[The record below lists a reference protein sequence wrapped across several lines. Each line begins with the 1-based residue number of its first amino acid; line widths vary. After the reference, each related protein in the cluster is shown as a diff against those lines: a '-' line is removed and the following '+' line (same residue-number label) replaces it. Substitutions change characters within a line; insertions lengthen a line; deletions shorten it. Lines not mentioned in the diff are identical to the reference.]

1 MTRLAGIVTPI
12 CTPLDRDGAVDDH
25 SLERLVIRQLEA
37 GVDAIFTLG
46 SSGEAIYLDDAART
60 RTLQVVLATVSGA
73 VPVLAG
79 ALAGST
85 ARVIQQ
91 VRWIERWPV
100 AAIVATAPFYAA
112 VSATETKRHF
122 EAIAS
127 ASSLPVVAYDIPGN
141 VGRKLPED
149 VVIDLL
155 GRDVIIGL
163 KDTSGDMS
171 AFRRIVDQVGGVGDR
186 TVMIGSDRL
195 ASEALAVGADGI
207 VPGIGN
213 VCPDLF
219 VALHEAYRSD
229 DQERLQQL
237 QAQVD
242 VMAEILSVGQAHGL
256 GRHASELG
264 ALKHLLHR
272 DGVIDSVQ
280 VSMPLTPFPSAAA
293 AEVEA
298 IVARVGR

>member
-1 MTRLAGIVTPI
+1 
-12 CTPLDRDGAVDDH
+12 
-25 SLERLVIRQLEA
+25 
-37 GVDAIFTLG
+37 
-46 SSGEAIYLDDAART
+46 
-60 RTLQVVLATVSGA
+60 
-73 VPVLAG
+73 
-79 ALAGST
+79 
-85 ARVIQQ
+85 
-91 VRWIERWPV
+91 
-100 AAIVATAPFYAA
+100 
-112 VSATETKRHF
+112 
-122 EAIAS
+122 
-127 ASSLPVVAYDIPGN
+127 
-141 VGRKLPED
+141 
-149 VVIDLL
+149 
-155 GRDVIIGL
+155 
-163 KDTSGDMS
+163 MS

-298 IVARVGR
+298 IVARVGRWSRSVSWALASGPRPSTHLPSRRWRTPVSMASGVATLSRAIASQEHMGCASSPTTRSYWARSTWWISRFHPECR

>member
-1 MTRLAGIVTPI
+1 
-12 CTPLDRDGAVDDH
+12 
-25 SLERLVIRQLEA
+25 
-37 GVDAIFTLG
+37 
-46 SSGEAIYLDDAART
+46 
-60 RTLQVVLATVSGA
+60 LQVVVSTVAGA

-100 AAIVATAPFYAA
+100 AAVVVTAPFYAD
-112 VSATETKRHF
+112 VSDAETRRHF
-122 EAIAS
+122 EAVAAAS
-127 ASSLPVVAYDIPGN
+127 ALPVLAYDIPGN
-141 VGRKLPED
+141 VGRKLPAD

-155 GRDVIIGL
+155 QRDVVAGL

-171 AFRRIVDQVGGVGDR
+171 AFRRIVREAGGAEGRAV
-186 TVMIGSDRL
+186 VIGSDRL
-195 ASEALAVGADGI
+195 AAEALTAGADGI

-219 VALHEAYRSD
+219 VALYAAHRSD
-229 DQERLQQL
+229 DRERLRQL
-237 QAQVD
+237 QEQID
-242 VMAEILSVGQAHGL
+242 VMAGILAVGQAHGL

-272 DGVIDSVQ
+272 DGTIETPRVSV
-280 VSMPLTPFPSAAA
+280 PLEPFPAAA
-293 AEVEA
+293 AAQVEA
-298 IVARVGR
+298 IAASVGR